1 MFRLIL
7 EKPLSEIEF
16 GSLLIYLFEST
27 KPYGLSVQASLVLLQ
42 KTLIHIEGMGR
53 QIYPKLNFWG
63 LAEPYIEQWLRNQF
77 DPINIKKYVL
87 ENKDE
92 ILNKIKD
99 APIMVQELV
108 DDIRNINK
116 SSMSNKELMINL
128 ENKIKSVRFMQILL
142 VISILVVAILG
153 FLTI

>member
-1 MFRLIL
+1 MKKLKLVTIIGTR
-7 EKPLSEIEF
+7 PEI
-16 GSLLIYLFEST
+16 IR
-27 KPYGLSVQASLVLLQ
+27 LSVIIKKCDQFFDH
-42 KTLIHIEGMGR
+42 TLIHTGQNHDYE
-53 QIYPKLNFWG
+53 LNEVFFKD
-63 LAEPYIEQWLRNQF
+63 L
-77 DPINIKKYVL
+77 NIRKPNYFFEVASKSLGDTLGNIISKSY
-87 ENKDE
+87 E

>member
-1 MFRLIL
+1 MKNLRIG
-7 EKPLSEIEF
+7 IC
-16 GSLLIYLFEST
+16 GWGNIAT
-27 KPYGLSVQASLVLLQ
+27 GLY
-42 KTLIHIEGMGR
+42 KTI
-53 QIYPKLNFWG
+53 
-63 LAEPYIEQWLRNQF
+63 
-77 DPINIKKYVL
+77 L

-142 VISILVVAILG
+142 VISILVVAIFG